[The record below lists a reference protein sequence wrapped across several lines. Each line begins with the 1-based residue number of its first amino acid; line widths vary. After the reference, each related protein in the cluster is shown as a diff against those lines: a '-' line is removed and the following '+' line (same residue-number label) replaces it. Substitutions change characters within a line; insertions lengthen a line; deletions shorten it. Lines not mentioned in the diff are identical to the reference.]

1 MTPTALLEPPPVEAV
16 EGPSG
21 VPTVLT
27 VDDEPSVLNALRRVF
42 RSQGIATLP
51 LAVVLTVLNEFL
63 RDFEQYRMIVFSLLL
78 IVMMIVRPQGLLP
91 AGLFQRRKRA

>member
-1 MTPTALLEPPPVEAV
+1 MRKA
-16 EGPSG
+16 
-21 VPTVLT
+21 
-27 VDDEPSVLNALRRVF
+27 
-42 RSQGIATLP
+42 
-51 LAVVLTVLNEFL
+51 AVVLTVLNEFL